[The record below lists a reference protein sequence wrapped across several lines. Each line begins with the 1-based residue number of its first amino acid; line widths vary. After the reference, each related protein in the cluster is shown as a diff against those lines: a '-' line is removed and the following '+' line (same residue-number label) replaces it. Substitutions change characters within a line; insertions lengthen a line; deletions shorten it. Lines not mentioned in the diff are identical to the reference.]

1 MRELTQ
7 KTDAMKKQTELV
19 IPYSFEKMISYLGY
33 STRRDVLY
41 KEFIEFK
48 NVKYQKAS
56 DQLEELLFL
65 KMKEIQES
73 GDSKKKLM
81 DYRLKTTGKVGSL
94 HMSSLNQLLK
104 EIVSQGVEFDEDA
117 IMSMLGPALASPTS
131 TKT

>member
-7 KTDAMKKQTELV
+7 KIDVMKKQTELV

-117 IMSMLGPALASPTS
+117 IMSLLGPALVSPTS